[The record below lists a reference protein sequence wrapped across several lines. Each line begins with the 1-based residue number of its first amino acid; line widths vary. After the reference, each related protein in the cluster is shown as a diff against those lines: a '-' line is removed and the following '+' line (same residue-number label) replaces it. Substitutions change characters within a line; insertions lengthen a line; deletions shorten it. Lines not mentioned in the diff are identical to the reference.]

1 MCLEQKE
8 IEQIVWQVMQREEIS
23 FHHQVV
29 CNREEGEGQH
39 RSTNGSSSQV
49 NELDTTLIVRQWGL
63 CWTRSLKAFAALV
76 FLAGHSHLSFSWLQP
91 SHRILFF
98 LAKIASIF
106 HFLLIRKILQSCG
119 CQQQIQGHC
128 MSPCD
133 CSHHN
138 YQVPLMPS
146 CSASQHLSCPGCR
159 PQLGQQCPAYRR
171 GGALCAPC
179 SSAACQVKVEWS
191 AHCPLP

>member
-1 MCLEQKE
+1 MGFVLNK
-8 IEQIVWQVMQREEIS
+8 IS
-23 FHHQVV
+23 ESLCCSRFP
-29 CNREEGEGQH
+29 CWAF
-39 RSTNGSSSQV
+39 SSQF
-49 NELDTTLIVRQWGL
+49 Q
-63 CWTRSLKAFAALV
+63 LV
-76 FLAGHSHLSFSWLQP
+76 TAIAQNS
-91 SHRILFF
+91 FF